1 MSMLSYVDLEE
12 LKIWR
17 EIKKWFLIFRQ
28 LLLQFREADISNLTS
43 NMKVYCSSSQPY
55 LNCLRSCD
63 SLTIKSFTEAFIL
76 KLLFTLWG
84 L

>member
-28 LLLQFREADISNLTS
+28 LLLQFKEADILNFTL
-43 NMKVYCSSSQPY
+43 NMKVY
-55 LNCLRSCD
+55 
-63 SLTIKSFTEAFIL
+63 
-76 KLLFTLWG
+76 FTLFQHY
-84 L
+84 LDSS